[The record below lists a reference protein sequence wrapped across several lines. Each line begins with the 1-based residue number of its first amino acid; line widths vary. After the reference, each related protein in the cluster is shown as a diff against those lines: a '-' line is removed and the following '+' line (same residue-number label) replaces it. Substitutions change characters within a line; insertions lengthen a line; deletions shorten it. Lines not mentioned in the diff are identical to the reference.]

1 MDPITI
7 LILHLLL
14 YGLPPFLIVK
24 FVKKYH
30 SMTFFYAYFG
40 FLFVFTQLF
49 ALIYSIQISEYIAI
63 TGGNIAYSSM
73 ILITLIIAIVSHDP
87 AVVRNLITI
96 QIILNIFL
104 FFLYLLLVAVLNE
117 PATTNIFRIS
127 PELFRTTIIVNVVSS
142 MVFIVEILIMFFLL
156 EKVKYY
162 IRNLFLIII
171 ICILVFIGI
180 LCLDGFLFPFLISIF
195 EPQFGQYIVG
205 GILGKLILGIG
216 FSPFLVAFLIMHKK
230 SLKEYVEEPFAIIN
244 VIIPPRKDLV
254 RKLEETE
261 INLKESEKKYREA
274 YERSNFYKELFTHDI
289 RNIIQNI
296 SLSLNLLNK
305 YQKGEIIEDSEKIEK
320 LHHIMT
326 MQINR
331 SKKLINNIQIL
342 SDIEEKEFVSKPI
355 NLKETLSD
363 AIQFIRESFSNS
375 QIEIV
380 IEQNINEIYVNGN
393 ELLNDV
399 FENILLNA
407 INYNEKPIP
416 EILIKI
422 SRIIINKIN
431 YIKIE
436 FIDNGIGIPDSR
448 KEKIFERGDKQFKG
462 KKGMGLGLSLVLKI
476 IKMYNGKIWAED
488 RIKGDYSQGSNF
500 IIQIP
505 ET

>member
-342 SDIEEKEFVSKPI
+342 SDIEEKEFVSMPI

>member
-476 IKMYNGKIWAED
+476 IKMFNGKIWAED

>member
-24 FVKKYH
+24 FVKKYQ

-476 IKMYNGKIWAED
+476 IKMFNGKIWAED